1 MTLETMFAN
10 KASILNAKPGN
21 ALLAEIV
28 ADREAADKQRLKSA
42 LSSASAQ
49 ISRSLEDSV
58 YHMRNYKKIAEKAVK
73 TVKDIDAAKKY
84 FEESGNPLPYYKA
97 TNHASGGVYFLRE
110 VGLDPDDFPVDGD
123 AWKIPATA

>member
-1 MTLETMFAN
+1 MTLESMFAN
-10 KASILNAKPGN
+10 QKSTLDAKPNN
-21 ALLAEIV
+21 ALLAEIR
-28 ADREAADKQRLKSA
+28 ADQEADNKKRLKSA

-58 YHMRNYKKIAEKAVK
+58 DTMRKYKKIVENATK
-73 TVKDIDAAKKY
+73 TVKAIDAAKKY

-97 TNHASGGVYFLRE
+97 TNNFSGGVYFLRE